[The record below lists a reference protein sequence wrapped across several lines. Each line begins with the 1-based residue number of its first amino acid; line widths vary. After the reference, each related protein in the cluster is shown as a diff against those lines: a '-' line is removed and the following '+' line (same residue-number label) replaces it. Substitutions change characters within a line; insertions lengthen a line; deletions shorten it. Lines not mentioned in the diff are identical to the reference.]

1 MHDIR
6 TNQLNIMHEHESLT
20 MNLNQIKYIQSTKR
34 RKNIDVLIGRTMR
47 STIAN
52 KLEVQTNKI

>member
-1 MHDIR
+1 
-6 TNQLNIMHEHESLT
+6 MHEHESLT